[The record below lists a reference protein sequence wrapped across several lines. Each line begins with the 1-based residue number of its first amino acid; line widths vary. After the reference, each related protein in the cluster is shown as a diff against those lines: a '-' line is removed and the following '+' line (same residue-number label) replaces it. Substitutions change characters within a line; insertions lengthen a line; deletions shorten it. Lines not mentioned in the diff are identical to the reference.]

1 MLNKNFL
8 TLFLASSFVLSAYSQ
23 SENERKIISSSYDI
37 KKLNFLKEEY
47 HSLYTKRK
55 TEADKFARENGLAIR
70 FIDKDGNLNELQY
83 IENGIPIYYK
93 TYNAGSSQTIRA
105 NSLNT
110 GGDLGLDLNGQ
121 GMTIGI
127 WDGGLVLTT
136 HEALVGRTTIKDGTS
151 SLSFH
156 STHVLGTMIGSGE
169 FNSTAKG
176 MAPEAHGWV
185 NDWGNDQS
193 EAATQAAQGLLVSNH
208 SYGPSV
214 ISDNGVPI
222 VDASF
227 FGTYNATSQAWDDI
241 MYNAPMYQVV
251 WAAGNDRD
259 SYGVLNPTKNGS
271 DLLAS
276 ASVSKN
282 VFVVG
287 AVSQVD
293 NYTGP
298 SSVQMSDFSNWG
310 PTNDTRIKPDIV
322 AKGVGVVSTSSSGD
336 SDYEVA
342 QGTSMAAP
350 AVSGAMLLLQQHFNN
365 LKGKFMRSA
374 TLRALVI
381 HTADEAG
388 DAIGPDHKFGWGLMN
403 TKAAAQ
409 AISNTSSQSSGGS
422 LIRELTL
429 SQGGVYTENITSDG
443 VNPLVVT
450 IAWTD
455 PAGTP
460 TTGDDATA
468 RLVNNLDL
476 VVKKG
481 ATSNFPWA
489 LLSNINT
496 AVKMPND
503 KDNVEKVEILVPTG
517 EYQIVVNHK
526 NNLLSGSQ
534 DFSLIVTGINN
545 TLNVDS
551 QTFNNNINIYP
562 NPTTDLLNFD
572 ITGNILLD
580 KVEIYDTIGKRVLS
594 SQINNN
600 SVDVSELT
608 AGVYFVKIYSG
619 ENQTTKKIIKK

>member
-8 TLFLASSFVLSAYSQ
+8 TLFLVCSFVLSAYSQ
-23 SENERKIISSSYDI
+23 SEDERKIISSSYDI

-55 TEADKFARENGLAIR
+55 SEADKFAHENGLEIR

-83 IENGIPIYYK
+83 IENGVPIYYK
-93 TYNAGSSQTIRA
+93 TYNAGASQTIRA

-121 GMTIGI
+121 GMTVGI

-156 STHVLGTMIGSGE
+156 ATHVLGTMIGSGE

-176 MAPEAHGWV
+176 MAPEAHAWV

-193 EAATQAAQGLLVSNH
+193 EAATQASQGLLVSNH

-214 ISDNGVPI
+214 LDDNGVPT
-222 VDASF
+222 VDPSF
-227 FGTYNATSQAWDDI
+227 FGTYNQTSQAWDNI

-251 WAAGNDRD
+251 WAAGNDRND
-259 SYGVLNPTKNGS
+259 YGVLNPTKLGA

-276 ASVSKN
+276 AAVSKN

-287 AVSQVD
+287 AISQVD

-298 SSVQMSDFSNWG
+298 NSVQMSSFSNWG

-322 AKGVGVVSTSSSGD
+322 AKGIGVVSTASSGN
-336 SDYEVA
+336 SDYA
-342 QGTSMAAP
+342 AQQGTSMAAP
-350 AVSGAMLLLQQHFNN
+350 AVSGGMLLLQQHFNN

-409 AISNTSSQSSGGS
+409 AITNTSSQSVGGS
-422 LIRELTL
+422 LIKELTL
-429 SQGGVYTENITSDG
+429 NQGETYTETITSDG
-443 VNPLVVT
+443 INPLIVT

-460 TTGDDATA
+460 TTTDDTTA

-481 ATSNFPWA
+481 TTTHFPWA
-489 LLSNINT
+489 LLANNM

-503 KDNVEKVEILVPTG
+503 KDNVEKVEIMVPSG
-517 EYQIVVNHK
+517 DYQIVVSHK
-526 NNLLSGSQ
+526 NSLQSGTQ

-545 TLNVDS
+545 TSLNVESIKTEDI
-551 QTFNNNINIYP
+551 FIYP
-562 NPTTDLLNFD
+562 NPTSDRLYFD
-572 ITGNILLD
+572 MPNNIAVE
-580 KVEIYDTIGKRVLS
+580 KIEIYDAIGKRVLS
-594 SQINNN
+594 SQVNNN
-600 SVDVSELT
+600 SVDVFNLT
-608 AGVYFVKIYSG
+608 SGIYFVKINVEGS
-619 ENQTTKKIIKK
+619 QITKKIIKK

>member
-8 TLFLASSFVLSAYSQ
+8 TLFFSVSFILSGYSQ
-23 SENERKIISSSYDI
+23 SEYERRMITSSYDMN
-37 KKLNFLKEEY
+37 KLNSLKEEY
-47 HSLYTKRK
+47 QSLNAKRK
-55 TEADKFARENGLAIR
+55 AEAEKFARENGISMR

-93 TYNAGSSQTIRA
+93 TYNTGASQTIRA

-110 GGDLGLDLNGQ
+110 GGDLGLDVNGQ
-121 GMTIGI
+121 GMIVGI

-151 SLSFH
+151 DLSYH
-156 STHVLGTMIGSGE
+156 ATHVLGTMIASGQ

-185 NDWGNDQS
+185 NDWGADQS
-193 EAATQAAQGLLVSNH
+193 EATTQASQGLLVSNH
-208 SYGPSV
+208 SYGPAV
-214 ISDNGVPI
+214 IDDNGVPV
-222 VDASF
+222 VDPSY
-227 FGTYNATSQAWDDI
+227 FGTYNTTSQAWDNI

-259 SYGVLNPTKNGS
+259 SYGILNPTKNGT

-276 ASVSKN
+276 AAVSKN

-298 SSVQMSDFSNWG
+298 NSVQMSDFSNWG
-310 PTNDTRIKPDIV
+310 PTNDARIKPDIV
-322 AKGVGVVSTSSSGD
+322 AKGIGVVSTASTGD
-336 SDYEVA
+336 SDYGPL

-365 LKGKFMRSA
+365 IKGTFMRSA

-388 DAIGPDHKFGWGLMN
+388 DAAGPDHKFGWGLMN

-409 AISNTSSQSSGGS
+409 TITNTSSQTTGGA

-429 SQGGVYTENITSDG
+429 NQGGTYTEMVTSDG
-443 VNPLVVT
+443 INPLIVT

-455 PAGTP
+455 PAGT
-460 TTGDDATA
+460 TASTDDNTA

-481 ATSNFPWA
+481 TTSNFPWA
-489 LLSNINT
+489 LLAANNM
-496 AVKMPND
+496 ALKMPND

-526 NNLLSGSQ
+526 NTLQGGSQ
-534 DFSLIVTGINN
+534 DFSLVVTGINN
-545 TLNVDS
+545 TLSIDS
-551 QTFNNNINIYP
+551 KTLNNNVNIYP
-562 NPTTDLLNFD
+562 NPTSDRLYFNITAD
-572 ITGNILLD
+572 ISLD
-580 KVEIYDTIGKRVLS
+580 KVEVYDTIGKRILT
-594 SQINNN
+594 SQISNN
-600 SVDVSELT
+600 SVDISQLT
-608 AGVYFVKIYSG
+608 SGVYFVKIYSG
-619 ENQTTKKIIKK
+619 ESQVTKKIIKK